1 MTGKIKLMAR
11 PFTGH
16 KIFWAGPNVLGQ
28 TKNVYAFCATPK
40 DDFHSVNYIVFV
52 QAQKFLKRH

>member
-16 KIFWAGPNVLGQ
+16 KIFWAVPNVLGQ

-40 DDFHSVNYIVFV
+40 DDFHSVN
-52 QAQKFLKRH
+52 